1 MTSPSRHS
9 ASSDRGWGVHW
20 LAAACVQ
27 AQISPGTWWTGPRQQ
42 PVPCR
47 DGRRQVA
54 AASVEQQDRRHRL
67 HRPRPSVQ
75 LPRCL
80 AISAS
85 TLVGPNGEREAAGG
99 AAAAVPQGGAQH
111 QAEKQSLLFAEGRAT
126 RKCRSGIEHAAP
138 LNLILGTR
146 ADSETGRRPAPMDRQ
161 RADEAGFLLTPGG
174 CCPPAQTFLP

>member
-1 MTSPSRHS
+1 MTSPSRRS

-27 AQISPGTWWTGPRQQ
+27 AQISPGTWWTGPSSSSLCPAR
-42 PVPCR
+42 R

-85 TLVGPNGEREAAGG
+85 TLVGPNCEREAAAG
-99 AAAAVPQGGAQH
+99 AAAARRKEERCTKQRSSRCCSQRAERQENAEAEQHDAGTSAAEDGVSVLAQLVGV
-111 QAEKQSLLFAEGRAT
+111 SST
-126 RKCRSGIEHAAP
+126 C
-138 LNLILGTR
+138 
-146 ADSETGRRPAPMDRQ
+146 RRPVVVS
-161 RADEAGFLLTPGG
+161 
-174 CCPPAQTFLP
+174 